1 MNRWNRLVALI
12 LVVQFGLGPGGV
24 AWGQVSKPPAPTGPV
39 SPRGSGPGMGRSGVQ
54 PVPPGLARPG
64 VQPGPQLGGV
74 VSQAPAETQ
83 LPGGQALSRAVVPDQ
98 YILGPGDGLSIS
110 LWGEYD
116 ANYIVWVTPDG
127 KISLPTIGSLS
138 VKGLSLTDAESL
150 IQTEVKR
157 YYRNVKSALSLTSL
171 RVFEVQVL
179 GEVPLPGTYLATPVK
194 RVSDLVAQAGGT
206 LPGGS
211 QRHILVQK
219 NGKAYA
225 TADIAAFLRK
235 GDQSANPY
243 VHDGDVIFI
252 PPMGDRRV
260 SVYISEIAPRTL
272 GVTALMEDSI
282 PYSVEFKEGERLST
296 VVSEVGGASPWWDLE
311 GVFIQRVSEA
321 PQGMMRIPADLRRY
335 YIEGDESQNVL
346 LERGDQVYI
355 PASIRRVLVTGFV
368 KLPAAYV
375 YVPGKAADAYLM
387 DAGGASPYA
396 DLEKSFI
403 KRADGAV
410 EPYLGATEV
419 NNGDTIV
426 VFERTFKNWQDYLAV
441 VGVMTGL
448 LFTAFGLIAAIDT
461 IKR

>member
-1 MNRWNRLVALI
+1 
-12 LVVQFGLGPGGV
+12 
-24 AWGQVSKPPAPTGPV
+24 
-39 SPRGSGPGMGRSGVQ
+39 
-54 PVPPGLARPG
+54 
-64 VQPGPQLGGV
+64 
-74 VSQAPAETQ
+74 
-83 LPGGQALSRAVVPDQ
+83 VVPDQ

-116 ANYIVWVTPDG
+116 ANYLMLVTPDG

-211 QRHILVQK
+211 QRHIRVQK
-219 NGKAYA
+219 NGQAYA
-225 TADIAAFLRK
+225 SADIAAFLRK
-235 GDQSANPY
+235 GDQSGNPY
-243 VHDGDVIFI
+243 LRDGDVIFV

-260 SVYISEIAPRTL
+260 SVYISEIAPRTA
-272 GVTALMEDSI
+272 GVAALSEDSI
-282 PYSVEFKEGERLST
+282 PYLVELKEGERLST
-296 VVSEVGGASPWWDLE
+296 VISEVGGVSPWWDLE

-321 PQGMMRIPADLRRY
+321 PQGMMRISADLRRY
-335 YIEGDESQNVL
+335 YIEGDESQNVV
-346 LERGDQVYI
+346 LERGDQIYI
-355 PASIRRVLVTGFV
+355 PASIRRVLVAGSV

-375 YVPGKAADAYLM
+375 YVPGKSVDAYLM
-387 DAGGASPYA
+387 EAGGPSLTA

-403 KRADGAV
+403 KHADGTV
-410 EPYLGATEV
+410 EPYVGTTEV
-419 NNGDTIV
+419 NNGDSIV
-426 VFERTFKNWQDYLAV
+426 VLERTFKNWQDYIAV
-441 VGVMTGL
+441 AGVVTGL
-448 LFTAFGLIAAIDT
+448 LFTGFSLITAIDAL
-461 IKR
+461 KR

>member
-1 MNRWNRLVALI
+1 MNKLNRLVAVI
-12 LVVQFGLGPGGV
+12 LVVQFVLCPGGM
-24 AWGQVSKPPAPTGPV
+24 AWGQVSKPSPLPPGPAGPGSTRGPV
-39 SPRGSGPGMGRSGVQ
+39 PIPGMGRAGVQ
-54 PVPPGLARPG
+54 PVPGR
-64 VQPGPQLGGV
+64 GGV
-74 VSQAPAETQ
+74 VSQTPAESQ

-116 ANYIVWVTPDG
+116 ANYVVWVTPDG
-127 KISLPTIGSLS
+127 KISLPTIGNLS
-138 VKGLSLTDAESL
+138 VKGLSLTEAESL

-157 YYRNVKSALSLTSL
+157 YYRNVKSGLSLTSL

-179 GEVPLPGTYLATPVK
+179 GEILLPGTYLATPVK
-194 RVSDLVAQAGGT
+194 RVSDLIAQAGGA

-211 QRHILVQK
+211 QRRIQVQK
-219 NGKAYA
+219 TGQVYA

-235 GDQSANPY
+235 GDQSGNPY
-243 VHDGDVIFI
+243 VHDGDVIFV

-260 SVYISEIAPRTL
+260 SVYISEIAPRTSGATGL
-272 GVTALMEDSI
+272 IEDSI
-282 PYSVEFKEGERLST
+282 PYTVELKEGERLST
-296 VVSEVGGASPWWDLE
+296 LISEVGGVSPWWDLE

-321 PQGMMRIPADLRRY
+321 PQGLMRIPADLRRY

-355 PASIRRVLVTGFV
+355 PASIRRVLVAGAV

-375 YVPGKAADAYLM
+375 YVPGRPADAYLM
-387 DAGGASPYA
+387 EAGGASLTA

-410 EPYLGATEV
+410 EPYVGTTEV
-419 NNGDTIV
+419 NNGDSIV
-426 VFERTFKNWQDYLAV
+426 VLEKTFKNWQDYIALAGFV
-441 VGVMTGL
+441 TGL
-448 LFTAFGLIAAIDT
+448 FLTGFSLLVGINALN
-461 IKR
+461 R

>member
-1 MNRWNRLVALI
+1 MDRWNRLVALI
-12 LVVQFGLGPGGV
+12 LVVQFVLGPGGM
-24 AWGQVSKPPAPTGPV
+24 AWGQVSKQQGPAGPA
-39 SPRGSGPGMGRSGVQ
+39 SPRSPIAGMARAGVQ
-54 PVPPGLARPG
+54 PI
-64 VQPGPQLGGV
+64 PQRGGV

-116 ANYIVWVTPDG
+116 ANYVVWVTPDG

-138 VKGLSLTDAESL
+138 LKGLSLTDAESL

-179 GEVPLPGTYLATPVK
+179 GEVPMPGTYLATPVK
-194 RVSDLVAQAGGT
+194 RVSDLVALAGGT

-211 QRHILVQK
+211 QRHIRVQK
-219 NGKAYA
+219 NGQAYA
-225 TADIAAFLRK
+225 SADIAAFLRK

-243 VHDGDVIFI
+243 LHDGDVIFV

-260 SVYISEIAPRTL
+260 AVYISEISPRIS
-272 GVTALMEDSI
+272 GATALIEDSI
-282 PYSVEFKEGERLST
+282 PYTVELKEGERLST
-296 VVSEVGGASPWWDLE
+296 VVSEVGGVSPWWDLE

-346 LERGDQVYI
+346 LERGDQIYI
-355 PASIRRVLVTGFV
+355 PASIRRVLVAGSV

-375 YVPGKAADAYLM
+375 YIPGKAADAYLM
-387 DAGGASPYA
+387 EAGGPSLYA
-396 DLEKSFI
+396 DLENSFI

-410 EPYLGATEV
+410 EPYVGTTEV
-419 NNGDTIV
+419 NNGDSIV
-426 VFERTFKNWQDYLAV
+426 VLERTFKTWQDYIAL
-441 VGVMTGL
+441 VGVVTGL
-448 LFTAFGLIAAIDT
+448 LFTGFSLIAAIDAL
-461 IKR
+461 KNR